1 MSPRLQFRGPARQRG
16 AIGLMA
22 ALTLTLALA
31 FMLLVVDIGVQ
42 TCQRLLILP
51 PTCYNHQP
59 GVGGSIESWSIP
71 RLPKMPT
78 CPRIFRAGGRQL
90 TGDQSATVLLRLYHD
105 QYRQQPEHHS
115 E

>member
-59 GVGGSIESWSIP
+59 GVGGSIDIMVNPAVAQNANMSTYIP
-71 RLPKMPT
+71 RRRPPTYRRSISHRFTTPLPRPISST
-78 CPRIFRAGGRQL
+78 A
-90 TGDQSATVLLRLYHD
+90 
-105 QYRQQPEHHS
+105 
-115 E
+115 